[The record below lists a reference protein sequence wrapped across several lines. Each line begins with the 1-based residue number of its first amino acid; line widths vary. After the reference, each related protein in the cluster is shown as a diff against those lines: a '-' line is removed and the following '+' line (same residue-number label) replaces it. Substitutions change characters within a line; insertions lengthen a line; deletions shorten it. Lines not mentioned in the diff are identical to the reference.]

1 MTPEAE
7 AKIDSHKKQQLII
20 TKVKNLI
27 EHKNLEFGDKLP
39 SERVMSENFNVSRRN
54 VREAIKKLELNDLV
68 ISIPQS
74 GTFIANI
81 GRIALIGIMEDLL
94 NIKDQDF
101 KSLIETRELLE
112 LQIVGLA
119 AERRSEEELEL
130 IEDKFNNYKTKF
142 LNGEDAF
149 QEDLLFHLSIARA
162 CGNST
167 LNTLMLQITP
177 KLIKAYQNNRVC
189 NKGEFM
195 IDINKFIDLKEL
207 RRHQDI
213 YEAIKDKNAPLA
225 IEKMKIHFEMITQL

>member
-7 AKIDSHKKQQLII
+7 AKIDSHKIQQLII

>member
-7 AKIDSHKKQQLII
+7 AKIDSHKIQQLII
-20 TKVKNLI
+20 TKVKDLI

-101 KSLIETRELLE
+101 TSLIETRELLE

-213 YEAIKDKNAPLA
+213 YDAIKGKNAPLA

>member
-1 MTPEAE
+1 MISEAE
-7 AKIDSHKKQQLII
+7 TKTDSRRIQHLII
-20 TKVKNLI
+20 AKVKDLI

-39 SERVMSENFNVSRRN
+39 SERVLSENFNVSRRN

-68 ISIPQS
+68 VSIPQS

-81 GRIALIGIMEDLL
+81 GRIALIGIIDDLL
-94 NIKDQDF
+94 NLKEQDF

-119 AERRSEEELEL
+119 AIRRTALEL
-130 IEDKFNNYKTKF
+130 KQIEEKFNNYKVKF

-162 CGNST
+162 CGNSS

-177 KLIKAYQNNRVC
+177 KLIKAYEHNRVC
-189 NKGEFM
+189 NN
-195 IDINKFIDLKEL
+195 IVNSANDVNAVDLQEIK
-207 RRHQDI
+207 RHQDI
-213 YEAIKDKNAPLA
+213 YTAIKNQDAALA
-225 IEKMKIHFEMITQL
+225 IKKMKLHFEKIKQL

>member
-7 AKIDSHKKQQLII
+7 AKIDSHKIQQLII
-20 TKVKNLI
+20 TKVKDLI

-101 KSLIETRELLE
+101 TSLIETRELLE

-207 RRHQDI
+207 RRHQEI
-213 YEAIKDKNAPLA
+213 YDAIKGKNAPLA